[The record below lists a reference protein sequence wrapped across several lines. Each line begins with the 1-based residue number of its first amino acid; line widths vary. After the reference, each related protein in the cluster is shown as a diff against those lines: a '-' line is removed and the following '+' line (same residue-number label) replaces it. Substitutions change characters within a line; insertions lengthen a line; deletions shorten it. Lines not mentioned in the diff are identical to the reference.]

1 MHPLLELFLDAADGR
16 FPPADGT
23 VSVIPSWRSGLSAV
37 VSFTAHTI
45 IATDTPEVLRD
56 VRPDAYGA
64 ALHPGV
70 LATLARYPARIG
82 VVDATLAGRGRGGGS
97 AELVVRTD
105 LDDHPRVVHAR
116 AIRDDVAVHGA
127 PAGAPD
133 RGLVTLGTGLGG
145 RREISIELF
154 GDQPPGTGRRLIDE
168 ALRLIPVEQPV
179 FAAVA
184 PGNARSLR
192 AFLATGFAPIGS
204 EVIIE
209 HQPVG

>member
-1 MHPLLELFLDAADGR
+1 MSTLLELYLDAADGR

-23 VSVIPSWRSGLSAV
+23 VSVIPSWRPGLSAV

-97 AELVVRTD
+97 AELVERTD
-105 LDDHPRVVHAR
+105 LEDHPRVVHAR
-116 AIRDDVAVHGA
+116 AIRDDVTVHGA
-127 PAGAPD
+127 PEGAPD

-154 GDQPPGTGRRLIDE
+154 GDQPPGTGRRLIGQ
-168 ALRLIPVEQPV
+168 ALELLPAGEIV

-192 AFLATGFAPIGS
+192 AFLASGFSPIGS
-204 EVIIE
+204 EVILQ
-209 HQPVG
+209 HRPAG